1 MKESFIILIGIVILI
16 AFLKLVSEQI
26 KLARAR
32 VEKEENQTKKY
43 VYDHVL
49 DLAETI
55 VASLNQTVVDPL
67 KNSETM
73 EFDEEKQKK
82 VLEDA
87 KEKIKKDLDDKS
99 KELLKEYL
107 GSQENF
113 DEYIDDA
120 VHAHVYEAKGNKK
133 KVNK

>member
-1 MKESFIILIGIVILI
+1 MKESFMILIGIVGLL
-16 AFLKLVSEQI
+16 AFLSLVSQEI
-26 KLARAR
+26 KKARAI

-55 VASLNQTVVDPL
+55 VASLNQKVVEPL
-67 KNSETM
+67 KESETLT
-73 EFDEEKQKK
+73 FDKEAQER
-82 VLEDA
+82 VLKDA

-107 GSQENF
+107 GSEKNL

-120 VHAHVYEAKGNKK
+120 VHRRVNEAKKEK
-133 KVNK
+133 

>member
-1 MKESFIILIGIVILI
+1 MKDSFLILIGIVCLI
-16 AFLKLVSEQI
+16 GFLSFVREQI
-26 KLARAR
+26 KLTKAK

-55 VASLNQTVVDPL
+55 VASLNQTMVEPL
-67 KNSETM
+67 KNSETL
-73 EFDEEKQKK
+73 EFDEEAAEK
-82 VLEDA
+82 VLNDA
-87 KEKIKKDLDDKS
+87 KEKIKKDLDAKS

-107 GSQENF
+107 GSEENF

-120 VHAHVYEAKGNKK
+120 VHRRVHEAKKK
-133 KVNK
+133 K